1 MHVDRNIA
9 LINGDDFL
17 YSLSNVFFGIFIAK
31 QSVEAFA
38 VTVLFVSSNI
48 DCSPKTSSSFIKPTV
63 VPFFEIISTSP
74 FFKK

>member
-17 YSLSNVFFGIFIAK
+17 YSLSNEFFGIFIAK

-38 VTVLFVSSNI
+38 VTVLFV
-48 DCSPKTSSSFIKPTV
+48 
-63 VPFFEIISTSP
+63 
-74 FFKK
+74 